1 MSGVEQQLV
10 GLDDVSRVFLSFP
23 EVLDDDRH
31 RDYNHWHQFDHL
43 PQNLAL
49 PGVRHGQRWVRTP
62 ACRAASTAPG
72 EGTDPRAVEMDASQ
86 YVAMYWFAAPARESV
101 ADWLRLGSLT
111 DEIGRRPE
119 TAWTRR
125 RFTGFATPVASA
137 AAEGVLVTAGAV
149 PHLPHAGIVVDVV
162 PEPADGPGAG
172 RAAVADLA
180 RVPSVLGAYAFS
192 GLGEAAGL
200 QVRVAWCSED
210 PVDVV
215 GRWPDGAT
223 FLRTPLAAVVPGEW
237 DWFDR

>member
-10 GLDDVSRVFLSFP
+10 GLGDVSRVFLSFP
-23 EVLDDDRH
+23 EVLDDERH

-62 ACRAASTAPG
+62 ACRSASTGPG
-72 EGTDPRAVEMDASQ
+72 ADADPRAVEMDASQ
-86 YVAMYWFAAPARESV
+86 YVAMYWFADPARESV

-111 DEIGRRPE
+111 EEIGRRPE
-119 TAWTRR
+119 TGWTRR
-125 RFTGFATPVASA
+125 RFTGFAAPVTSA
-137 AAEGVLVTAGAV
+137 VADGVLVTAGAV
-149 PHLPHAGIVVDVV
+149 PYLPHAGVVVDVV
-162 PEPADGPGAG
+162 PEPVDGPEAA

-180 RVPSVLGAYAFS
+180 RVPGVLGAYAFS

-215 GRWPDGAT
+215 GRWPEGGT
-223 FLRTPLAAVVPGEW
+223 FLRTPLAVVVPGEW